1 MGVPVCSPLRL
12 FQHTLAY
19 RQVSSLLGGISVI
32 SSYASRWYILAC
44 GAVQGDVCW
53 CNLLIALDLG
63 AISRHIACVSLGHRL
78 KNIAFPWSGS
88 VVF

>member
-1 MGVPVCSPLRL
+1 MSYL
-12 FQHTLAY
+12 
-19 RQVSSLLGGISVI
+19 
-32 SSYASRWYILAC
+32 YASRWDLLSF
-44 GAVQGDVCW
+44 GALQGDVCW

-63 AISRHIACVSLGHRL
+63 AISRHIACALLGHRR